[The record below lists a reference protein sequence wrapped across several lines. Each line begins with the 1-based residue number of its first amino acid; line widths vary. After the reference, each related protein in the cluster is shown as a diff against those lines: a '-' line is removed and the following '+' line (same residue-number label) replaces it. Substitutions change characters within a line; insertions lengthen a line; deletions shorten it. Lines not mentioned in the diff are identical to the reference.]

1 MVLPGPLNQIN
12 GIAITLLLNIRTN
25 SLFLF
30 LAVMNKFT
38 EDVPIHRIKTKEM
51 QPFGFDVININVK
64 NGGRAYDS
72 SVLHRHTFFELFLFT
87 GGKGLHEVDFQ
98 YFDTEPFSVH
108 FVSPGQIH
116 NLHVKSAKGYVVCFN
131 EDFVSLDDEE
141 DFVEKFPF
149 YDGSSPPVM
158 KLDKELATEIES
170 LILSVAKELHVNSK
184 NTELCRSYLNIIL
197 LKLRDCFTQG
207 KNPGPS
213 IAGKKKKVTQFK
225 KFINDNY
232 LKHVSVSDY
241 ASLLNITP
249 NHLNALCKK
258 YEGRTAIQLIQERLL
273 LESKRL
279 LYATDMNIKEISYHL
294 RFEDVPYFNRFFKKL
309 TELTP
314 IQYRERFQKN
324 H

>member
-1 MVLPGPLNQIN
+1 
-12 GIAITLLLNIRTN
+12 
-25 SLFLF
+25 
-30 LAVMNKFT
+30 MNKFT

-51 QPFGFDVININVK
+51 QPFGFDVINVSAK
-64 NGGRAYDS
+64 DGRAYDS
-72 SVLHRHTFFELFLFT
+72 SILHRHTFFELFLFT

-98 YFDTEPFSVH
+98 YFETEPFSAH

-116 NLHVKSAKGYVVCFN
+116 NLHIKSAKGYVVCFN
-131 EDFVSLDDEE
+131 EDFVSLDAEE

-149 YDGSSPPVM
+149 YEGSTPPVL
-158 KLDKELATEIES
+158 KLSKELATEIEG
-170 LILSVAKELHVNSK
+170 LILAVSKELHTNPN
-184 NTELCRSYLNIIL
+184 NTELFRSYLNIIL
-197 LKLRDCFTQG
+197 IKLRDRFNADR
-207 KNPGPS
+207 KIPGPS
-213 IAGKKKKVTQFK
+213 LAGKKKKVIQFK
-225 KFINDNY
+225 KLINTNY
-232 LKHVSVSDY
+232 LNHLSVSDY
-241 ASLLNITP
+241 ASSLNITP

-314 IQYRERFQKN
+314 IQYRECFQKN

>member
-1 MVLPGPLNQIN
+1 M
-12 GIAITLLLNIRTN
+12 
-25 SLFLF
+25 
-30 LAVMNKFT
+30 
-38 EDVPIHRIKTKEM
+38 
-51 QPFGFDVININVK
+51 
-64 NGGRAYDS
+64 
-72 SVLHRHTFFELFLFT
+72 
-87 GGKGLHEVDFQ
+87 DFQ
-98 YFDTEPFSVH
+98 FFDTEPYSAH

-131 EDFVSLDDEE
+131 EDFVSLDAEE

-149 YDGSSPPVM
+149 YDASAPPVL
-158 KLDKELATEIES
+158 KLSKELGAEIES
-170 LILSVAKELHVNSK
+170 LILAVEKELHINSK
-184 NTELCRSYLNIIL
+184 NTELFRSYLNIIL
-197 LKLRDCFTQG
+197 IKLRDRFTAD
-207 KNPGPS
+207 KKIPGPS

-225 KFINDNY
+225 KLINTNY
-232 LKHVSVSDY
+232 LSHIPVSDY
-241 ASLLNITP
+241 AASLNITP

-294 RFEDVPYFNRFFKKL
+294 KFEDVPYFNRFFKKL